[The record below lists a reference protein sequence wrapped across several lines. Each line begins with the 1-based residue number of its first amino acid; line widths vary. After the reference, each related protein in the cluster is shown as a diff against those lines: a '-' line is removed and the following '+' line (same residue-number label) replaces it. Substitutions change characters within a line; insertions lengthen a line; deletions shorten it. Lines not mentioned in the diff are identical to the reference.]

1 MAILLLIRHGRTK
14 ANSTGVLAGR
24 TAGVGLDE
32 VGVRQVA
39 DLGVRLAPVPLAAVI
54 TSPLQRTVET
64 AKALYGAVP
73 ESGDPAA
80 RPRLRRDIRLAE
92 VLYGEWEGKHLSKLA
107 KEPLWRTVQHYPSQ
121 VTFPGGESLRSVQ
134 ARAVEAVREHDAAVR
149 AEHGD
154 DAIWAVV
161 SHGDVIKSILADAL
175 GCHLDLFQRIAV
187 DPASVSV
194 VRYTNERPFVLRMND
209 SGVTLGDALKPA
221 PPRKGRKRG
230 SSDPRQSGTAS
241 KGHGSTPAKS
251 DDAVVGGGSGGIR

>member
-14 ANSTGVLAGR
+14 ANITGVLAGR

-39 DLGVRLAPVPLAAVI
+39 DLGARLAAVPLAALI
-54 TSPLQRTVET
+54 ASPLQRTVET
-64 AKALYGAVP
+64 ARALYGATP
-73 ESGDPAA
+73 ETGEAA
-80 RPRLRRDIRLAE
+80 PRPRLRKDIRLAE
-92 VLYGEWEGKHLSKLA
+92 VRYGEWEGKHLSKLA
-107 KEPLWRTVQHYPSQ
+107 KEPMWRTVQQYPSQ

-154 DAIWAVV
+154 DAVWAVV

-194 VRYTNERPFVLRMND
+194 VRYTTERPFVVRMND
-209 SGVTLGDALKPA
+209 SGTTLGETLTPP
-221 PPRKGRKRG
+221 PPRKGGRKRAAAK
-230 SSDPRQSGTAS
+230 PSGVVDR
-241 KGHGSTPAKS
+241 ST
-251 DDAVVGGGSGGIR
+251 DAAVGGGAGGIH